1 MGHPAPTEA
10 PAILLVAPDDAL
22 RYLME
27 RYARRGGY
35 TLRAMTDDGR
45 SPSVVWVSSLEAL
58 ETVRPRER
66 GIVGDEVPVI
76 VIASEGEDSRAR
88 ELGADHRVTQ
98 PITYRDFLA
107 ALSAVGLAP

>member
-1 MGHPAPTEA
+1 MAHPAPAEA

-35 TLRAMTDDGR
+35 ALRGTTDGGR
-45 SPSVVWVSSLEAL
+45 APAVVWVSSLEAL
-58 ETVRPRER
+58 EAIRPRER
-66 GIVGDEVPVI
+66 GVVGDDVPLI
-76 VIASEGEDSRAR
+76 VIASEGEEPRAR

-98 PITYRDFLA
+98 PFTYRDFLA
-107 ALSAVGLAP
+107 ALSAVGVLP